1 MSTKYIVVNRCDACY
16 STTGQQG
23 ETCKTFDLAKDEAL
37 RLALE
42 FKKSEGIEAEPD
54 VTDDGVRLDYRGLC
68 MHYWKV
74 VEVNLPEDG
83 LTELVRRLMEEG
95 HIFQYTPVKMGLRHN
110 GAQYAAK
117 VVGVDYLGNH
127 RHSVL
132 WCPAHG
138 VFVDVATGAE
148 VDVDGIIRDWKYL
161 ID

>member
-1 MSTKYIVVNRCDACY
+1 MSIKYIVVNRCD
-16 STTGQQG
+16 SHESITGQQG
-23 ETCKTFDLAKDEAL
+23 EPCETFDLAKGEAL
-37 RLALE
+37 RLAIE
-42 FKKSEGIEAEPD
+42 FKEREGIEADPE
-54 VTDDGVRLDYRGLC
+54 VTDEAVSLDYRGC
-68 MHYWKV
+68 IHYWEV

-148 VDVDGIIRDWKYL
+148 VDVEGIIRDWKYL